1 MIALAT
7 SVTATAGLLLVSPP
21 SASATTASC
30 HSSAKQING
39 TDPNGHWPPYGYAVT
54 TSNCNDINVK
64 LNQTEEVATCF
75 QPSSRPI
82 YCNDRRPVYANVWG
96 LAATDVLDGT
106 KFWLIFDSEGTTGVA
121 AY

>member
-1 MIALAT
+1 M
-7 SVTATAGLLLVSPP
+7 
-21 SASATTASC
+21 
-30 HSSAKQING
+30 
-39 TDPNGHWPPYGYAVT
+39 T
-54 TSNCNDINVK
+54 TSYCNDINVK
-64 LNQTEEVATCF
+64 VDRTEGVFTCF

-82 YCNDRRPVYANVWG
+82 YCNGRRTVYAGTWG